1 MTPEAYNQARSSFKP
16 DFGRFEEYGSIFIPG
31 VSLGKRLL
39 AYPNEDPRVFGSVL
53 TLGSI
58 IDAASDNGTLVRGS
72 ISDIGMRFDVQG
84 LPITERIGMTPEEL
98 RLNKRRESGFKI
110 NFSPNGKSE
119 IFVVTY
125 NMITMEGDDP
135 ANRLN
140 SVLSELTEQQRDALI
155 LGVVN

>member
-1 MTPEAYNQARSSFKP
+1 MTPEAYNQARSSFQP

-84 LPITERIGMTPEEL
+84 LPITERIGMTPQ
-98 RLNKRRESGFKI
+98 KI
-110 NFSPNGKSE
+110 KIKKKKNTK
-119 IFVVTY
+119 I
-125 NMITMEGDDP
+125 
-135 ANRLN
+135 
-140 SVLSELTEQQRDALI
+140 
-155 LGVVN
+155 